1 MPSSRAVRGACLL
14 ALVEVVAGLS
24 VTPQEGSVLRWDGGV
39 SPTDAAPSMA
49 VVPEVI
55 PSKYPVDQVVAS
67 TEAPTSDFIPTDPT
81 SCRSIQAGVGDSW
94 CVATCT
100 KACPPSLCK
109 CAGAS
114 TAVDRI
120 QKEAVVA
127 PPPKIAGAKGIEV
140 NPMAADPSKPTNLD
154 PGSPEYLCKVHGK
167 CNMKTGADP
176 TSADRSEGPVSPKL
190 EDAKSFHEAT
200 EEAGLPNPENMNP
213 ASEEF
218 MCKIHGQ
225 CNAPNA
231 TAIKP
236 LPNATTIAAQCRA
249 NANCRCKIFGV
260 CQGSL
265 TTEPNDKY
273 PLHHAAHYC
282 KYYALCA
289 NDLPEHLRGPEWRSS
304 SAILPPP
311 TQPQAPK
318 AALKPAEP
326 SKEVQ
331 PETSPAVVPAKAPPP
346 EAPASSA
353 IAPSEA
359 PAPSAIGEMPV
370 DPVVIPA
377 APIAPVVVP
386 AAGQPLPAVVPVAR
400 PLGTPMGG
408 AQAEHFGEQVT
419 LAPTLT
425 LPLTL
430 ALALA
435 LAQAVALSL
444 TLTLARNPN
453 PNPNQGGVPI
463 SVVPPAPTLPEAP
476 VAAAVQPAGVG
487 SDIPGA
493 NPIAPLASESSSAEL
508 PFRPDDASTC
518 VSLSPSTTDDWCQNT
533 CAKSCPPQIC
543 TCEGERKPVQTTNPD
558 GTPYI
563 GSAGAE
569 AVPPAVSPLPLT
581 IPAATPQLVAKDPSS
596 CITVSTSVTD
606 QWCVQS

>member
-1 MPSSRAVRGACLL
+1 MRSSRAMRGACLL
-14 ALVEVVAGLS
+14 ALVSLVAGLS

-39 SPTDAAPSMA
+39 SPTDAAPSTA

-127 PPPKIAGAKGIEV
+127 PPAKIAGAKGIEV

-167 CNMKTGADP
+167 CNIKTGADP
-176 TSADRSEGPVSPKL
+176 TPADRSEGPVSPQL

-200 EEAGLPNPENMNP
+200 EEAGLPNPKNMNP

-236 LPNATTIAAQCRA
+236 LPNATKIAAECRA
-249 NANCRCKIFGV
+249 NAMCRCKIFGV

-304 SAILPPP
+304 SSVLPPP

-331 PETSPAVVPAKAPPP
+331 PETSPAVVPAKSPPS
-346 EAPASSA
+346 EAPAPSA
-353 IAPSEA
+353 VAPSEA

-377 APIAPVVVP
+377 APIAPVVVPTAGQPLPAVPAAGEPLPAVP

-419 LAPTLT
+419 R
-425 LPLTL
+425 
-430 ALALA
+430 
-435 LAQAVALSL
+435 
-444 TLTLARNPN
+444 AR
-453 PNPNQGGVPI
+453 
-463 SVVPPAPTLPEAP
+463 T
-476 VAAAVQPAGVG
+476 
-487 SDIPGA
+487 
-493 NPIAPLASESSSAEL
+493 
-508 PFRPDDASTC
+508 
-518 VSLSPSTTDDWCQNT
+518 
-533 CAKSCPPQIC
+533 
-543 TCEGERKPVQTTNPD
+543 
-558 GTPYI
+558 
-563 GSAGAE
+563 
-569 AVPPAVSPLPLT
+569 
-581 IPAATPQLVAKDPSS
+581 
-596 CITVSTSVTD
+596 
-606 QWCVQS
+606 

>member
-1 MPSSRAVRGACLL
+1 
-14 ALVEVVAGLS
+14 
-24 VTPQEGSVLRWDGGV
+24 
-39 SPTDAAPSMA
+39 
-49 VVPEVI
+49 
-55 PSKYPVDQVVAS
+55 
-67 TEAPTSDFIPTDPT
+67 
-81 SCRSIQAGVGDSW
+81 
-94 CVATCT
+94 
-100 KACPPSLCK
+100 
-109 CAGAS
+109 
-114 TAVDRI
+114 
-120 QKEAVVA
+120 
-127 PPPKIAGAKGIEV
+127 
-140 NPMAADPSKPTNLD
+140 MAADPSKPTNLD